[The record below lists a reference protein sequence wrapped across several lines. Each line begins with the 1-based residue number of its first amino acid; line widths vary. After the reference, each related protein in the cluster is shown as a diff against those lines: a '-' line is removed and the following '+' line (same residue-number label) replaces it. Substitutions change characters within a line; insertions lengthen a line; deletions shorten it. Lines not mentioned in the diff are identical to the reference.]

1 MAASVA
7 GVAPDQKAARF
18 TQVFNLF
25 VQRAIV
31 RWEPRA
37 AQILIAEGNR
47 AARAYE
53 QTGSEAAALDAVL
66 PSVWRTY
73 LNRLVMSTVPKAG
86 ELVSVLL
93 GKATPN
99 VFVDAAVRYLRQN
112 AAQKVQGI
120 TDTSREAI
128 GNQIR
133 IGVEKG
139 ESRVQIAQRISYHRR
154 SITPGRAQTIART
167 EVHGAANYGSLIAAA
182 EERLPMVKIWQ
193 AMGGARPT
201 HAAASGQ
208 RRALSEP
215 FQVGSALLDHPGAAG
230 PAAETVNCRCSMTY
244 EVEEARRPR
253 RRPAA

>member
-1 MAASVA
+1 MAAAAA
-7 GVAPDQKAARF
+7 GITLDLKASRF
-18 TQVFNLF
+18 TAQFNLY
-25 VQRAIV
+25 VNRAIV

-37 AQILIAEGNR
+37 SAILIAEGNR
-47 AARAYE
+47 AARGYLD
-53 QTGSEAAALDAVL
+53 QGEAGALDGVL
-66 PSVWRTY
+66 APVWRTY
-73 LNRLVMSTVPKAG
+73 LDRVWMSTVPKAG

-93 GKATPN
+93 GKAAPD

-112 AAQKVQGI
+112 AGQKVQNI
-120 TDTSREAI
+120 TNTSRDEI

-133 IGVEKG
+133 IGVQKG
-139 ESRVQIAQRISYHRR
+139 ETRTQIAQRITYHRR

-182 EERLPMVKIWQ
+182 EERVPMVKVWQ

-208 RRALSEP
+208 RRALTEP
-215 FQVGSALLDHPGAAG
+215 FNVGSALLDHPGAVG
-230 PAAETVNCRCSMTY
+230 PPEETINCRCSMTY
-244 EVEEARRPR
+244 EAESAGRRR